1 MGNSTRTYE
10 ERILEKDSRIEKLA
24 QELKH
29 LEAQRKQLQK
39 RQKEA
44 AIMRPPSASQSVPF

>member
-1 MGNSTRTYE
+1 MGKSTRTYE

-29 LEAQRKQLQK
+29 LEA
-39 RQKEA
+39 
-44 AIMRPPSASQSVPF
+44 

>member
-1 MGNSTRTYE
+1 MGKSTRTYE

-39 RQKEA
+39 RQKQLP
-44 AIMRPPSASQSVPF
+44 IFHRSCR